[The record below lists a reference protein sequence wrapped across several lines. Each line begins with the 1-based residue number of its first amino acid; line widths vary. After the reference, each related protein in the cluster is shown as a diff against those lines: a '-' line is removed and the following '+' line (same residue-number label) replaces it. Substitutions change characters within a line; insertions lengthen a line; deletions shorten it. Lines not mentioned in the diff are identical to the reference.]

1 MILALALGFG
11 AGVLAGGYA
20 LWRFMSTPPRGILPV
35 VVLPPRPPITEG
47 EFALALF
54 VVLAIWSLVARW

>member
-20 LWRFMSTPPRGILPV
+20 LWRFMSTPPRV
-35 VVLPPRPPITEG
+35 VVLPPRRPITEG

>member
-20 LWRFMSTPPRGILPV
+20 LWRFMSTPPRGMLP
-35 VVLPPRPPITEG
+35 
-47 EFALALF
+47 
-54 VVLAIWSLVARW
+54 W